1 MLVFFFL
8 VVLVPGFIHF
18 PYQNMIFFWASNWCS
33 FFWWSWFL
41 ASSIYQDDATVSGD
55 ARSTLR
61 TAQSVCCSLR
71 CFQLTILL
79 FSKPSLFQLHLI
91 VFSITRFFFW
101 VACWFRNW
109 LIPVHSS
116 FYPLK
121 DWKLISGMFLLF
133 NKPSETEKRKS
144 LGCCVVVP
152 IVLAQCFVLFS
163 IYLLISWWL
172 LNWIMGLKQIRLV

>member
-1 MLVFFFL
+1 MDRKQRELLLSIYKKNQFAFWNFLGLKTGARFFFL

-91 VFSITRFFFW
+91 VFSITRFFFGSR
-101 VACWFRNW
+101 V
-109 LIPVHSS
+109 
-116 FYPLK
+116 
-121 DWKLISGMFLLF
+121 
-133 NKPSETEKRKS
+133 
-144 LGCCVVVP
+144 
-152 IVLAQCFVLFS
+152 
-163 IYLLISWWL
+163 
-172 LNWIMGLKQIRLV
+172 GLEIG

>member
-1 MLVFFFL
+1 MLVFFSGGFGSWLHPFSLPKYDLFLGLKLVLVFL
-8 VVLVPGFIHF
+8 VVLVSGF
-18 PYQNMIFFWASNWCS
+18 
-33 FFWWSWFL
+33 
-41 ASSIYQDDATVSGD
+41 SSIYQDDATVSGD

-91 VFSITRFFFW
+91 VFSITRIFFL

-144 LGCCVVVP
+144 LGCWVVIP
-152 IVLAQCFVLFS
+152 QH
-163 IYLLISWWL
+163 
-172 LNWIMGLKQIRLV
+172 